1 MSLISKF
8 RSRRAIKNKLDEV
21 ARIFNDTYTSSS
33 SSSSSRGL
41 HHHFLSETDCAI
53 VTDEGDILT
62 RKSGTSTKPFS
73 EVAPKVGRLRAT
85 SEKVAY
91 ALNTD
96 GLQVLHIRGSET
108 MLSTYALGS
117 HTLVAISYL
126 RDIHMDAAIERIDT
140 ALKGSNLIPQL
151 ARLVVI

>member
-21 ARIFNDTYTSSS
+21 ARIFNYDYSVDTLPVSVNYN
-33 SSSSSRGL
+33 
-41 HHHFLSETDCAI
+41 LSDTDCAI
-53 VTDEGDILT
+53 ITDEGDILT

-73 EVAPKVGRLRAT
+73 EVAPKVARLRAT

-91 ALNTD
+91 ALLSPANSAD
-96 GLQVLHIRGSET
+96 LQLLHVRGTST
-108 MLSTYALGS
+108 MLSMYALGS

-126 RDIHMDAAIERIDT
+126 RDIHMDAAITRIDA
-140 ALKGSNLIPQL
+140 ALNSSNLIPEL